1 MQLNKHNVETPP
13 RSKPGWLRKTVA
25 AVAALAT
32 LATGGIVASTAYAGG
47 GGGSQPGGGSGTPD
61 GAPRVFW
68 QYKDDASG
76 SFGPASDINSVK
88 KAFEAAKVTLHE
100 DYGSLTPMTK
110 AQAALDGAKNECV
123 EGFHRRHPGEGDG
136 DCRVVAVGAMYSN
149 TGYWGAATD
158 DGNHAE
164 LGGKNQWQY
173 AWDTYVKPNDYWY
186 AGTQKYGV
194 NTAFTDDPNMSVQ
207 KIMARDTYNDI
218 NKWNDP
224 IVHITNVNKS
234 IVVIVL
240 DKYQPAPPSFTPTIS
255 TEAPHIIQEGQPIT
269 DRVTVGVKSGD
280 HWIDG
285 TSVTAKGYYF
295 TGSKD
300 AIIRNLPYT
309 GDPTDAGINNY
320 LNQIR
325 SAGGVRSYDVLG
337 PQAVVESE
345 EMEASGRGL
354 LGVAEVVGDLVGVVA
369 VHAALPGHV
378 DDLAEPSEHRLASGP
393 FDLAVQFV
401 EGQVAHDPHGVVH
414 GDPVVIAGGQ
424 GGAPPVGDVQELVER
439 QRAGELVHQ
448 QHLLVPVAVEGM
460 QVVADAVHVLGRVS
474 VHHVGGLAHAR
485 LPVQVVDL
493 DVAAAAGVVDR
504 PVPCLDEPREPSD
517 ASGGVVVGVREQY
530 LVKGHALF
538 DHAAQ
543 LFEVVAFALLVDYV
557 VGGQAVEERPGVTCR
572 YRRDRWFRRC

>member
-1 MQLNKHNVETPP
+1 MQLKKHNSKTPP
-13 RSKPGWLRKTVA
+13 ERKPKWLRKGIALLA
-25 AVAALAT
+25 AVAT
-32 LATGGIVASTAYAGG
+32 LATGGVVASTAYAGG

-88 KAFEAAKVTLHE
+88 KAFAAANVTLHE
-100 DYGSLTPMTK
+100 NYGSLTPMTK

-149 TGYWGAATD
+149 SGYWGAATD
-158 DGNHAE
+158 NGNHAE

-255 TEAPHIIQEGQPIT
+255 TEAPHVIQEGQSIT
-269 DRVTVGVKSGD
+269 DKVTVGVKQGD
-280 HWIDG
+280 QWIDG
-285 TSVTAKGYYF
+285 TSVTARGYYF

-300 AIIRNLPYT
+300 VILKGIPHS
-309 GDPTDAGINNY
+309 GGINSDADIASY
-320 LNQIR
+320 PGRVR
-325 SAGGVRSYDVLG
+325 SGGEYPWVAGVGVRYGLIG
-337 PQAVVESE
+337 PDPAR
-345 EMEASGRGL
+345 GRVMATQTL
-354 LGVAEVVGDLVGVVA
+354 
-369 VHAALPGHV
+369 
-378 DDLAEPSEHRLASGP
+378 
-393 FDLAVQFV
+393 Q
-401 EGQVAHDPHGVVH
+401 
-414 GDPVVIAGGQ
+414 GQ
-424 GGAPPVGDVQELVER
+424 GGRGD
-439 QRAGELVHQ
+439 
-448 QHLLVPVAVEGM
+448 
-460 QVVADAVHVLGRVS
+460 
-474 VHHVGGLAHAR
+474 GG
-485 LPVQVVDL
+485 
-493 DVAAAAGVVDR
+493 
-504 PVPCLDEPREPSD
+504 
-517 ASGGVVVGVREQY
+517 
-530 LVKGHALF
+530 
-538 DHAAQ
+538 
-543 LFEVVAFALLVDYV
+543 
-557 VGGQAVEERPGVTCR
+557 RPGVCATGGEGWAAGMPLRTTSRLSLIAGRTWACMR
-572 YRRDRWFRRC
+572 AGRLCSLFPFRGRGGLLSFLC